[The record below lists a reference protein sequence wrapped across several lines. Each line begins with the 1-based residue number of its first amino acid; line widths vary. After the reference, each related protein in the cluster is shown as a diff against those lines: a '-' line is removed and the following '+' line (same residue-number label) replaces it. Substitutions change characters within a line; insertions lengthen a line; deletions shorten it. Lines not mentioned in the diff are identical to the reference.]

1 MAAWYLRGAENGDQA
16 LSEPPIP
23 DVIVPGTRFPYELPD
38 FRVVFEK
45 SPELNLI
52 VDVRFTIVAAT
63 DAYCHATMTNRDD
76 IVGRGLFE
84 VFPDNPE
91 DSRADGVAN
100 LRSSLL
106 NVIKFRIPDRMPE
119 QKYDIRRP
127 DGVFEERFW
136 RPYNSPILGP
146 DGYVRFIVHSVED
159 VTELV
164 RIRKE
169 EANARKRVIEQ
180 ERTAADL
187 RHSNSELVEKV
198 ALLRASLRRFS
209 ES

>member
-1 MAAWYLRGAENGDQA
+1 MDR
-16 LSEPPIP
+16 PPIP
-23 DVIVPGTRFPYELPD
+23 DVTAAVPRIPYDLPD
-38 FRVVFEK
+38 FRAVFEK
-45 SPELNLI
+45 SPHLNLI
-52 VDVRFTIVAAT
+52 VDVRFTIVAVT
-63 DAYCHATMTNRDD
+63 DAYCRATMTKRDT

-84 VFPDNPE
+84 VFPDNPD

-100 LRSSLL
+100 LRSSIL
-106 NVIKFRIPDRMPE
+106 NVIRFRTPDRMAE

-127 DGVFEERFW
+127 DGVFEERYW
-136 RPYNSPILGP
+136 RPLNSPIIGT
-146 DGYVRFIVHSVED
+146 DGYVRFVLHTVED

-169 EANARKRVIEQ
+169 EAAARKRVLQQ

-198 ALLRASLRRFS
+198 ALLRASLKRLS
-209 ES
+209 SS

>member
-1 MAAWYLRGAENGDQA
+1 
-16 LSEPPIP
+16 LSEHPIP
-23 DVIVPGTRFPYELPD
+23 DVIVPGTRFAYDLPD
-38 FRVVFEK
+38 FREVFET

-52 VDVRFTIVAAT
+52 VDARFTIVSAT
-63 DAYCHATMTNRDD
+63 DSYCSATMTRRED
-76 IVGRGLFE
+76 ILGRALFE
-84 VFPDNPE
+84 VFPDNP
-91 DSRADGVAN
+91 DDMRADGVAN

-127 DGVFEERFW
+127 DGIFEERFW

-159 VTELV
+159 VTELA

-169 EANARKRVIEQ
+169 EASARRRVIEQ

-198 ALLRASLRRFS
+198 ALLRASLKRLS
-209 ES
+209 GT

>member
-1 MAAWYLRGAENGDQA
+1 
-16 LSEPPIP
+16 
-23 DVIVPGTRFPYELPD
+23 VPGTRFAFDLPD
-38 FRVVFEK
+38 FREVFEK

-52 VDVRFTIVAAT
+52 VDTRFTIVAAT
-63 DAYCHATMTNRDD
+63 EAYCQATMTRRED
-76 IVGRGLFE
+76 ILGRALFE

-91 DSRADGVAN
+91 DTRADGVAN

-119 QKYDIRRP
+119 QKYDMRRP

-136 RPYNSPILGP
+136 RPFNSPILGQ
-146 DGYVRFIVHSVED
+146 DGYVRFIVHAVDD

-164 RIRKE
+164 RIRRE
-169 EANARKRVIEQ
+169 EASARKRVIEQ
-180 ERTAADL
+180 ERAAADL

-198 ALLRASLRRFS
+198 ALLRASLRRLS
-209 ES
+209 GS